1 MKKRILAALLC
12 AAMMLTATGCN
23 VKTKDEVKG
32 TDSSSQSNT
41 SETTTAASGETVT
54 VKLLAT
60 SSNETDVNVIRDQL
74 TKAGFNVELNLQP
87 DYSSSQAQES
97 AGNFDLEISGWTT
110 VTGNP
115 DYAVKSLFKT
125 GGDYNKSPVAD
136 PEIDALIEKAGT
148 ETPEQYVETYKEFE
162 KKLVEENAYIV
173 PLYTSYKAQA
183 VNTTVLVP
191 ESVHISKS
199 RSMKWEDIEF
209 VDSSKNATDSLLLTQ
224 TLSTLT
230 SLDPIKGNDGSI
242 NMLNTNMYVRLVNL
256 TDDDQITSE
265 DSLSYNHAIAEGNQ
279 EYYFILRDDINFAK
293 VDENKQAVDSGELVG
308 AEDVVFSLERAK
320 NPDSVPE
327 HRTYTLHESMD
338 TIEIVTDLA
347 ALESQTV
354 SGSDTT
360 VRAALEEGLATPISE
375 LVADKTAVDNAAGK
389 YQVVKVTTKEP
400 FPQVLNYLAHQS
412 AGIVS
417 KTAVESVNTWDV
429 ATYDRNT
436 DIGYGDQSV
445 VTEGS
450 TYNNHLM
457 ASGPYILLYKN
468 DYEVVFQANPAYMP
482 GTEGAPRIQNI
493 TVKFI
498 ADNDSALSAL
508 RSGEVHCLYSV
519 PETKYDTVESDPNLQ
534 LTKIEA
540 NSVSYMIFN
549 QREGS
554 QMQNVTLRKAVLAAI
569 NQEDLIAVHAGQKL
583 PAYTTLTPLV
593 DTGNQLVYEE
603 GKAQELLAQYQA
615 EIAG

>member
-23 VKTKDEVKG
+23 VKTKDDVTG
-32 TDSSSQSNT
+32 GSTSS
-41 SETTTAASGETVT
+41 SETTSESTTASGDKVT
-54 VKLLAT
+54 VKLLTT
-60 SSNETDVNVIRDQL
+60 SSNETDANVIRDQL
-74 TKAGFNVELNLQP
+74 TKAGFNVELNMQP
-87 DYSSSQAQES
+87 DYSSSQAQEA

-136 PEIDALIEKAGT
+136 SEIDALIEQAGT
-148 ETPEQYVETYKEFE
+148 ETPEEYVNTYAEFE

-209 VDSSKNATDSLLLTQ
+209 VDSSKNETDSLLLTQ

-293 VDENKQAVDSGELVG
+293 VENKQAVDSGEMVG

-320 NPDSVPE
+320 DPNSVPE

-347 ALESQTV
+347 ALDAQKV

-412 AGIVS
+412 AGVVS
-417 KTAVESVNTWDV
+417 KNQVESINTWDV

-450 TYNNHLM
+450 TYDNHLM

-482 GTEGAPRIQNI
+482 GTDSAPRIKNI

-498 ADNDSALSAL
+498 ADNDAALSAL

-549 QREGS
+549 LREGS
-554 QMQNVTLRKAVLAAI
+554 QMNNVTLRKAVLAAI

-583 PAYTTLTPLV
+583 PAYTTLSPLV
-593 DTGNQLVYEE
+593 DTGNKLVYEE

>member
-23 VKTKDEVKG
+23 VKTKDDVTG
-32 TDSSSQSNT
+32 GSTSSSNTT
-41 SETTTAASGETVT
+41 SESTTASGDKVT
-54 VKLLAT
+54 IKLLTT
-60 SSNETDVNVIRDQL
+60 SANETDANVIRDQL
-74 TKAGFNVELNLQP
+74 TKAGFNVELNMQP
-87 DYSSSQAQES
+87 DYSSSQAQEA
-97 AGNFDLEISGWTT
+97 AGNFDIEISGWTT

-136 PEIDALIEKAGT
+136 SEIDALIEQAGT
-148 ETPEQYVETYKEFE
+148 ETPEEYVNTYAEFE

-209 VDSSKNATDSLLLTQ
+209 VDSSKNETDSLLLTQ

-279 EYYFILRDDINFAK
+279 EYYFILRDDVNFAK
-293 VDENKQAVDSGELVG
+293 VENKQAVDSGEMVG

-320 NPDSVPE
+320 DPNSVPE

-417 KTAVESVNTWDV
+417 KNQVESINTWDV

-450 TYNNHLM
+450 TYDNHLM

-482 GTEGAPRIQNI
+482 GTDSAPRIKNI

-498 ADNDSALSAL
+498 ADNDAALSAL

-549 QREGS
+549 LREGS
-554 QMQNVTLRKAVLAAI
+554 QMNNVTLRKAVLAAI

-583 PAYTTLTPLV
+583 PAYSTLSPLV
-593 DTGNQLVYEE
+593 DTGNKLVYEE

>member
-23 VKTKDEVKG
+23 VKTKDDVTG
-32 TDSSSQSNT
+32 GSTSS
-41 SETTTAASGETVT
+41 SETTSESTTASGDKVT
-54 VKLLAT
+54 IKLLTT
-60 SSNETDVNVIRDQL
+60 SANETDANVIRDQL
-74 TKAGFNVELNLQP
+74 TKAGFNVELNMQP
-87 DYSSSQAQES
+87 DYGCSQAQEA
-97 AGNFDLEISGWTT
+97 AGNFDIEISGWTT

-136 PEIDALIEKAGT
+136 SEIDALIEQAGT
-148 ETPEQYVETYKEFE
+148 ETPEEYVNTYAEFE

-209 VDSSKNATDSLLLTQ
+209 VDSSKNETDSLLLTQ

-279 EYYFILRDDINFAK
+279 EYYFILRDDVNFAK
-293 VDENKQAVDSGELVG
+293 VENKQAVDSGEMVG

-320 NPDSVPE
+320 DSNSVPE

-347 ALESQTV
+347 ALDAQKV

-412 AGIVS
+412 AGVVS
-417 KTAVESVNTWDV
+417 KNQVESINTWDV

-450 TYNNHLM
+450 TYDNHLM

-482 GTEGAPRIQNI
+482 GTDSAPRIKNI

-498 ADNDSALSAL
+498 ADNDAALSAL

-540 NSVSYMIFN
+540 NSVSYMIYN
-549 QREGS
+549 LREGS
-554 QMQNVTLRKAVLAAI
+554 QMNNVTLRKAVLAAI

-583 PAYTTLTPLV
+583 PAYSTLSPLV
-593 DTGNQLVYEE
+593 DTGNKLVYEE

>member
-12 AAMMLTATGCN
+12 AVMMLTATGCN

-32 TDSSSQSNT
+32 DSGST
-41 SETTTAASGETVT
+41 ATETPATASGETVT
-54 VKLLAT
+54 VRLLAT
-60 SSNETDVNVIRDQL
+60 SANQTDANVIRDQL
-74 TKAGFNVELNLQP
+74 TKAGFNVELNMQP

-97 AGNFDLEISGWTT
+97 AGNFDIEISGWTT

-115 DYAVKSLFKT
+115 DYAVRSLFKT
-125 GGDYNKSPVAD
+125 GGDSNKSPIED
-136 PEIDALIEKAGT
+136 PEIDALIEQAAT
-148 ETPEQYVETYKEFE
+148 ETAEEYVETYAQVE
-162 KKLVEENAYIV
+162 KKLLEENAYIV
-173 PLYTSYKAQA
+173 PLYTNYKAQA
-183 VNTTVLVP
+183 LNKDILVP

-209 VDSSKNATDSLLLTQ
+209 VDSSKNETDQLMLTQ
-224 TLSTLT
+224 QLSTLT

-256 TDDDQITSE
+256 TDDDQITAE
-265 DSLSYNHAIAEGNQ
+265 DSLSYNYAIADGNS

-293 VDENKQAVDSGELVG
+293 VEDMQAVDSGVRVG

-320 NPDSVPE
+320 DPNSVPE
-327 HRTYTLHESMD
+327 HRTYTLHESMES
-338 TIEIVTDLA
+338 IEIVTDLA

-354 SGSDTT
+354 SGSDQT
-360 VRAALEEGLATPISE
+360 VRAALEAGLSAPISE
-375 LVADKTAVDNAAGK
+375 LVADKNAVDNAAGK
-389 YQVVKVTTKEP
+389 YQVVKVTTSYP

-417 KTAVESVNTWDV
+417 KEQVESINTWDV
-429 ATYDRNT
+429 ETYDRNT
-436 DIGYGDQSV
+436 DIGYGDQAT

-457 ASGPYILLYKN
+457 ASGPYIMLYKN
-468 DYEVVFQANPAYMP
+468 DLEAVFQANPAYRA
-482 GTEGAPRIQNI
+482 GDDAAPIIKNI
-493 TVKFI
+493 TVRFI

-508 RSGEVHCLYSV
+508 RSGEVHALYTV
-519 PETKYDTVESDPNLQ
+519 PETKYETVENEENLV
-534 LTKIEA
+534 LTKIPS
-540 NSVSYMIFN
+540 NGVSYMIFN

-569 NQEDLIAVHAGQKL
+569 NQEELIAVYAGEKL
-583 PAYTTLTPLV
+583 PAYTTVTPLV
-593 DTGNQLVYEE
+593 DTGNELVFEE
-603 GKAQELLAQYQA
+603 GKAQELLAQYLSESA
-615 EIAG
+615 A

>member
-23 VKTKDEVKG
+23 VKTKDDVTG
-32 TDSSSQSNT
+32 GSTSSSNTT
-41 SETTTAASGETVT
+41 SESTTASGDKVT
-54 VKLLAT
+54 VKLLTT
-60 SSNETDVNVIRDQL
+60 SSNETDANVIRDQL
-74 TKAGFNVELNLQP
+74 TKAGFNVELNMQP
-87 DYSSSQAQES
+87 DYSSSQAQEA
-97 AGNFDLEISGWTT
+97 AGNFDIEIADWTT

-136 PEIDALIEKAGT
+136 SEIDALIEQAGT
-148 ETPEQYVETYKEFE
+148 ETPEEYVNTYAEFE

-209 VDSSKNATDSLLLTQ
+209 VDSSKNETDSLLLTQ

-279 EYYFILRDDINFAK
+279 EYYFILRDDVNFAK
-293 VDENKQAVDSGELVG
+293 VENKQAVDSGEMVG

-320 NPDSVPE
+320 DPNSVPE

-347 ALESQTV
+347 ALDAQKV

-417 KTAVESVNTWDV
+417 KNQVESINTWDV

-450 TYNNHLM
+450 TYDNHLM

-482 GTEGAPRIQNI
+482 GTDSAPRIKNI

-498 ADNDSALSAL
+498 ADNDAALSAL

-549 QREGS
+549 LREGS
-554 QMQNVTLRKAVLAAI
+554 QMNNVTLRKAVLAAI

-583 PAYTTLTPLV
+583 PAYSTLSPLV
-593 DTGNQLVYEE
+593 DTGNKLVYEE

>member
-23 VKTKDEVKG
+23 VKTKDDVTG
-32 TDSSSQSNT
+32 GSTSSSNTT
-41 SETTTAASGETVT
+41 SESTTASGDKVT
-54 VKLLAT
+54 VKLLTT
-60 SSNETDVNVIRDQL
+60 SSNETDANVIRDQL
-74 TKAGFNVELNLQP
+74 TKAGFNVELNMQP
-87 DYSSSQAQES
+87 DYSSSQAQEA

-136 PEIDALIEKAGT
+136 SEIDALIEQAGT
-148 ETPEQYVETYKEFE
+148 ETPEEYVNTYAEFE

-209 VDSSKNATDSLLLTQ
+209 VDSSKNETDSLLLTQ
-224 TLSTLT
+224 TISTLT

-293 VDENKQAVDSGELVG
+293 VENKQAVDSGEMVG

-320 NPDSVPE
+320 DPNSVPE

-347 ALESQTV
+347 ALDAQKV

-412 AGIVS
+412 AGVVS
-417 KTAVESVNTWDV
+417 KNQVESINTWDV

-450 TYNNHLM
+450 TYDNHLM

-482 GTEGAPRIQNI
+482 GTDSAPRIKNI

-498 ADNDSALSAL
+498 ADNDAALSAL

-549 QREGS
+549 LREGS
-554 QMQNVTLRKAVLAAI
+554 QMNNVTLRKAVLAAI

-583 PAYTTLTPLV
+583 PAYSTLSPLV
-593 DTGNQLVYEE
+593 DTGNKLVYEE

>member
-23 VKTKDEVKG
+23 VKTKDDVTG
-32 TDSSSQSNT
+32 GSTSSSNTT
-41 SETTTAASGETVT
+41 SESTTASGDKVT
-54 VKLLAT
+54 VKLLTT
-60 SSNETDVNVIRDQL
+60 SSNETDANVIRDQL
-74 TKAGFNVELNLQP
+74 TKAGFNVELNMQP
-87 DYSSSQAQES
+87 DYSSSQAQEA

-136 PEIDALIEKAGT
+136 SEIDALIEQAGT
-148 ETPEQYVETYKEFE
+148 ETPEEYVNTYAEFE

-209 VDSSKNATDSLLLTQ
+209 VDSSKNETDSLLLTQ

-279 EYYFILRDDINFAK
+279 EYYFILRDDVNFAK
-293 VDENKQAVDSGELVG
+293 VENKQAVDSGEMVG

-320 NPDSVPE
+320 DPNSVPE

-347 ALESQTV
+347 ALDAQKV

-417 KTAVESVNTWDV
+417 KNQVESINTWDV

-450 TYNNHLM
+450 TYDNHLM

-482 GTEGAPRIQNI
+482 GTDSAPRIKNI

-498 ADNDSALSAL
+498 ADNDAALSAL

-549 QREGS
+549 LREGS
-554 QMQNVTLRKAVLAAI
+554 QMNNVTLRKAVLAAI

-583 PAYTTLTPLV
+583 PAYSTLSPLV
-593 DTGNQLVYEE
+593 DTGNKLVYEE

>member
-23 VKTKDEVKG
+23 VKTKDDVTG
-32 TDSSSQSNT
+32 GSTSS
-41 SETTTAASGETVT
+41 SETTSESTTASGDKVT
-54 VKLLAT
+54 IKLLTT
-60 SSNETDVNVIRDQL
+60 SANETDANVIRDQL
-74 TKAGFNVELNLQP
+74 TKAGFNVELNMQP
-87 DYSSSQAQES
+87 DYSSSQAQEA
-97 AGNFDLEISGWTT
+97 AGNFDIEISGWTT

-136 PEIDALIEKAGT
+136 SEIDALIEQAGT
-148 ETPEQYVETYKEFE
+148 ETPEEYVNTYAEFE

-209 VDSSKNATDSLLLTQ
+209 VDSSKNETDSLLLTQ

-279 EYYFILRDDINFAK
+279 EYYFILRDDVNFAK
-293 VDENKQAVDSGELVG
+293 VENKQAVDSGEMVG

-320 NPDSVPE
+320 DSNSVPE

-347 ALESQTV
+347 ALDAQKV

-412 AGIVS
+412 AGVVS
-417 KTAVESVNTWDV
+417 KNQVESINTWDV

-450 TYNNHLM
+450 TYDNHLM

-482 GTEGAPRIQNI
+482 GTDSAPRIKNI

-498 ADNDSALSAL
+498 ADNDAALSAL

-540 NSVSYMIFN
+540 NSVSYMIYN
-549 QREGS
+549 LREGS
-554 QMQNVTLRKAVLAAI
+554 QMNNVTLRKAVLAAI

-583 PAYTTLTPLV
+583 PAYSTLSPLV
-593 DTGNQLVYEE
+593 DTGNKLVYEE

>member
-23 VKTKDEVKG
+23 VKTKDDVTG
-32 TDSSSQSNT
+32 GSTSS
-41 SETTTAASGETVT
+41 SETTSESTTASGDKVT
-54 VKLLAT
+54 IKLLTT
-60 SSNETDVNVIRDQL
+60 SANETDANVIRDQL
-74 TKAGFNVELNLQP
+74 TKAGFNVELNMQP
-87 DYSSSQAQES
+87 DYSSSQAQEA

-136 PEIDALIEKAGT
+136 SKIDALIEQAGT
-148 ETPEQYVETYKEFE
+148 ETPEEYVNTYAEFE

-209 VDSSKNATDSLLLTQ
+209 VDSSKNETDSLLLTQ

-293 VDENKQAVDSGELVG
+293 VENKQAVDSGEMVG

-320 NPDSVPE
+320 DPNSVPE

-417 KTAVESVNTWDV
+417 KNQVESINTWDV

-450 TYNNHLM
+450 TYDNHLM

-482 GTEGAPRIQNI
+482 GTDSAPRIKNI

-498 ADNDSALSAL
+498 ADNDAALSAL

-549 QREGS
+549 LREGS
-554 QMQNVTLRKAVLAAI
+554 QMNNVTLRKAVLAAI

-583 PAYTTLTPLV
+583 PAYSTLSPLV
-593 DTGNQLVYEE
+593 DTGNKLVYEE

>member
-23 VKTKDEVKG
+23 VKTKDDVTG
-32 TDSSSQSNT
+32 GSTSSSNTT
-41 SETTTAASGETVT
+41 SESTTASGDKVT
-54 VKLLAT
+54 VKLLTT
-60 SSNETDVNVIRDQL
+60 SSNETDANVIRDQL
-74 TKAGFNVELNLQP
+74 TKAGFNVELNMQP
-87 DYSSSQAQES
+87 DYSSSQAQEA

-136 PEIDALIEKAGT
+136 SEIDALIEQAGT
-148 ETPEQYVETYKEFE
+148 ETPEEYVNTYAEFE

-209 VDSSKNATDSLLLTQ
+209 VDSSKNETDSLLLTQ
-224 TLSTLT
+224 TISTLT

-293 VDENKQAVDSGELVG
+293 VENKQAVDSGEMVG

-320 NPDSVPE
+320 DPNSVPE

-347 ALESQTV
+347 ALDAQKV

-412 AGIVS
+412 AGVVS
-417 KTAVESVNTWDV
+417 KNQVESINTWDV

-450 TYNNHLM
+450 TYDNHLM

-482 GTEGAPRIQNI
+482 GTDSAPRIKNI

-498 ADNDSALSAL
+498 ADNDAALSAL

-549 QREGS
+549 LREGS
-554 QMQNVTLRKAVLAAI
+554 QMNNVTLRKAVLAAI

-583 PAYTTLTPLV
+583 PAYTTLSPLV
-593 DTGNQLVYEE
+593 DTGNKLVYEE

>member
-23 VKTKDEVKG
+23 VKTKDDVTG
-32 TDSSSQSNT
+32 GSTSS
-41 SETTTAASGETVT
+41 SETTSESTTASGDKVT
-54 VKLLAT
+54 IKLLTT
-60 SSNETDVNVIRDQL
+60 SANETDANVIRDQL
-74 TKAGFNVELNLQP
+74 TKAGFNVELNMQP
-87 DYSSSQAQES
+87 DYSSSQAQEA

-136 PEIDALIEKAGT
+136 SEIDALIEQAGT
-148 ETPEQYVETYKEFE
+148 ETPEEYVNTYAEFE

-209 VDSSKNATDSLLLTQ
+209 VDSSKNETDSLLLTQ

-279 EYYFILRDDINFAK
+279 EYYFILRDDVNFAK
-293 VDENKQAVDSGELVG
+293 VENKQAVDSGEMVG

-320 NPDSVPE
+320 DSNSVPE

-412 AGIVS
+412 AGVVS
-417 KTAVESVNTWDV
+417 KNQVESINTWDV

-450 TYNNHLM
+450 TYDNHLM

-482 GTEGAPRIQNI
+482 GTDSAPRIKNI

-498 ADNDSALSAL
+498 ADNDAALSAL

-540 NSVSYMIFN
+540 NSVSYMIYN
-549 QREGS
+549 LREGS
-554 QMQNVTLRKAVLAAI
+554 QMNNVTLRKAVLAAI

-583 PAYTTLTPLV
+583 PAYSTLSPLV
-593 DTGNQLVYEE
+593 DTGNKLVYEE

>member
-23 VKTKDEVKG
+23 VKTKDDVTG
-32 TDSSSQSNT
+32 GSTSS
-41 SETTTAASGETVT
+41 SETTSESTTASGDKVT
-54 VKLLAT
+54 IKLLTT
-60 SSNETDVNVIRDQL
+60 SANETDANVIRDQL
-74 TKAGFNVELNLQP
+74 TKAGFNVELNMQP
-87 DYSSSQAQES
+87 DYSSSQAQEA

-115 DYAVKSLFKT
+115 DYAVKSLFKA

-136 PEIDALIEKAGT
+136 SEIDALIEQAGT
-148 ETPEQYVETYKEFE
+148 ETPEEYVNTYAEFE

-209 VDSSKNATDSLLLTQ
+209 VDSSKNETDSLLLTQ

-293 VDENKQAVDSGELVG
+293 VENKQAVDSGEMVG

-320 NPDSVPE
+320 DPNSVPE

-347 ALESQTV
+347 ALDAQKV

-412 AGIVS
+412 AGVVS
-417 KTAVESVNTWDV
+417 KNQVESINTWDV

-450 TYNNHLM
+450 TYDNHLM

-482 GTEGAPRIQNI
+482 GTDSAPRIKNI

-498 ADNDSALSAL
+498 ADNDAALSAL

-549 QREGS
+549 LREGS
-554 QMQNVTLRKAVLAAI
+554 QMNNVTLRKAVLAAI

-583 PAYTTLTPLV
+583 PAYTTLSPLV
-593 DTGNQLVYEE
+593 DTGNKLVYEE

>member
-23 VKTKDEVKG
+23 VKTKDDVTG
-32 TDSSSQSNT
+32 GSTSS
-41 SETTTAASGETVT
+41 SETTSESTTASGDKVT
-54 VKLLAT
+54 VKLLTT
-60 SSNETDVNVIRDQL
+60 SSNETDANVIRDQL
-74 TKAGFNVELNLQP
+74 TKAGFNVELNMQP
-87 DYSSSQAQES
+87 DYSSSQAQEA

-136 PEIDALIEKAGT
+136 SEIDALIEQAGT
-148 ETPEQYVETYKEFE
+148 ETPEEYVNTYAEFE

-209 VDSSKNATDSLLLTQ
+209 VDSSKNETDPLLLTQ

-293 VDENKQAVDSGELVG
+293 VENKQAVDSGEMVG

-320 NPDSVPE
+320 DPNSVPE

-417 KTAVESVNTWDV
+417 KNQVESINTWDV

-450 TYNNHLM
+450 TYDNHLM

-482 GTEGAPRIQNI
+482 GTDSAPRIKNI

-498 ADNDSALSAL
+498 ADNDAALSAL

-540 NSVSYMIFN
+540 NSVSYMIYN
-549 QREGS
+549 LREGS
-554 QMQNVTLRKAVLAAI
+554 QMNNVTLRKAVLAAI

-583 PAYTTLTPLV
+583 PAYSTLSPLV
-593 DTGNQLVYEE
+593 DTGNKLVYEE

>member
-23 VKTKDEVKG
+23 VKTKDDVTG
-32 TDSSSQSNT
+32 GSTSSSDTT
-41 SETTTAASGETVT
+41 SESTTASGDKVT
-54 VKLLAT
+54 VKLLTT
-60 SSNETDVNVIRDQL
+60 SSNETDANVIRDQL
-74 TKAGFNVELNLQP
+74 TKAGFNVELNMQP

-136 PEIDALIEKAGT
+136 PEIDALIEQAGT
-148 ETPEQYVETYKEFE
+148 ETPEEYVNTYAEFE

-209 VDSSKNATDSLLLTQ
+209 VDSSKNETDPLLLTQ

-293 VDENKQAVDSGELVG
+293 VENKQAVDSGEMVG

-320 NPDSVPE
+320 DPNSVPE

-417 KTAVESVNTWDV
+417 KNQVESINTWDV

-450 TYNNHLM
+450 TYDNHLM

-482 GTEGAPRIQNI
+482 GTDSAPRIKNI

-498 ADNDSALSAL
+498 ADNDAALSAL

-549 QREGS
+549 LREGS
-554 QMQNVTLRKAVLAAI
+554 QMNNVTLRKAVLAAI

-583 PAYTTLTPLV
+583 PAYSTLSPLV
-593 DTGNQLVYEE
+593 DTGNKLVYEE

>member
-23 VKTKDEVKG
+23 VKTKDDVTG
-32 TDSSSQSNT
+32 GSTSS
-41 SETTTAASGETVT
+41 SETTSESTTASGDKVT
-54 VKLLAT
+54 IKLLTT
-60 SSNETDVNVIRDQL
+60 SANETDANVIRDQL
-74 TKAGFNVELNLQP
+74 TKAGFNVELNMQP
-87 DYSSSQAQES
+87 DYSSSQAQEA

-136 PEIDALIEKAGT
+136 SKIDALIEQAGT
-148 ETPEQYVETYKEFE
+148 ETPEEYVSTYAEFE

-209 VDSSKNATDSLLLTQ
+209 VDSSKNETDPLLLTQ

-293 VDENKQAVDSGELVG
+293 VENKQAVDSGEMVG

-320 NPDSVPE
+320 DPNSVPE

-417 KTAVESVNTWDV
+417 KAQVESINTWDV

-450 TYNNHLM
+450 TYDNHLM

-482 GTEGAPRIQNI
+482 GTDSAPRIKNI

-498 ADNDSALSAL
+498 ADNDAALSAL

-540 NSVSYMIFN
+540 NSVSYMIYN
-549 QREGS
+549 LREGS
-554 QMQNVTLRKAVLAAI
+554 QMNNVTLRKAVLAAI

-583 PAYTTLTPLV
+583 PAYSTLSPLV
-593 DTGNQLVYEE
+593 DTGNKLVYEE

>member
-23 VKTKDEVKG
+23 VKTKDDVTG
-32 TDSSSQSNT
+32 GSTSS
-41 SETTTAASGETVT
+41 SETTSESTTASGDKVT
-54 VKLLAT
+54 VKLLTT
-60 SSNETDVNVIRDQL
+60 SSNETDANVIRDQL
-74 TKAGFNVELNLQP
+74 TKAGFNVELNMQP
-87 DYSSSQAQES
+87 DYSSSQAQEA

-136 PEIDALIEKAGT
+136 SEIDALIEQAGT
-148 ETPEQYVETYKEFE
+148 ETPEEYVNTYAEFE

-209 VDSSKNATDSLLLTQ
+209 VDSSKNETDSLLLTQ

-293 VDENKQAVDSGELVG
+293 VENKQAVDSGEMVG

-320 NPDSVPE
+320 DPNSVPE

-347 ALESQTV
+347 ALDAQKV

-412 AGIVS
+412 AGVVS
-417 KTAVESVNTWDV
+417 KNQVESINTWDV

-450 TYNNHLM
+450 TYDNHLM

-482 GTEGAPRIQNI
+482 GTDSAPRIKNI

-498 ADNDSALSAL
+498 ADNDAALSAL

-540 NSVSYMIFN
+540 NSVSYMIYN
-549 QREGS
+549 LREGS
-554 QMQNVTLRKAVLAAI
+554 QMNNVTLRKAVLAAI

-583 PAYTTLTPLV
+583 PAYSTLSPLV
-593 DTGNQLVYEE
+593 DTGNKLVYEE

>member
-23 VKTKDEVKG
+23 VKTKDDVTG
-32 TDSSSQSNT
+32 GSTSSSNTT
-41 SETTTAASGETVT
+41 SESTTASGDKVT
-54 VKLLAT
+54 VKLLTT
-60 SSNETDVNVIRDQL
+60 SSNETDANVIRDQL
-74 TKAGFNVELNLQP
+74 TKAGFNVELNMQP
-87 DYSSSQAQES
+87 DYSSSQAQEA

-136 PEIDALIEKAGT
+136 SEIDALIEQAGT
-148 ETPEQYVETYKEFE
+148 ETPEEYVNTYAEFE

-209 VDSSKNATDSLLLTQ
+209 VDSSKNETDSLLLTQ

-293 VDENKQAVDSGELVG
+293 VENKQAVDSGEMVG

-320 NPDSVPE
+320 DPNSVPE

-417 KTAVESVNTWDV
+417 KAQVESINTWDV

-450 TYNNHLM
+450 TYDNHLM

-482 GTEGAPRIQNI
+482 GTDSAPRIKNI

-498 ADNDSALSAL
+498 ADNDAALSAL

-549 QREGS
+549 LREGS
-554 QMQNVTLRKAVLAAI
+554 QMNNVTLRKAVLAAI

-583 PAYTTLTPLV
+583 PAYSTLSPLV
-593 DTGNQLVYEE
+593 DTGNKLVYEE

>member
-23 VKTKDEVKG
+23 VKTKDDVTG
-32 TDSSSQSNT
+32 GSTSS
-41 SETTTAASGETVT
+41 SETTSESTTASGDKVT
-54 VKLLAT
+54 IKLLTT
-60 SSNETDVNVIRDQL
+60 SANETDANVIRDQL
-74 TKAGFNVELNLQP
+74 TKAGFNVELNMQP
-87 DYSSSQAQES
+87 DYSSSQAQEA
-97 AGNFDLEISGWTT
+97 AGNFDIEISGWTT

-136 PEIDALIEKAGT
+136 SEIDALIEQAGT
-148 ETPEQYVETYKEFE
+148 ETPEEYVNTYAEFE

-209 VDSSKNATDSLLLTQ
+209 VDSSKNETDSLLLTQ

-279 EYYFILRDDINFAK
+279 EYYFILRDDVNFAK
-293 VDENKQAVDSGELVG
+293 VENKQAVDSGEMVG

-320 NPDSVPE
+320 DSNSVPE

-347 ALESQTV
+347 ALDAQKV

-360 VRAALEEGLATPISE
+360 VRAALEEGLANPISE

-412 AGIVS
+412 AGVVS
-417 KTAVESVNTWDV
+417 KNQVESINTWDV

-445 VTEGS
+445 ITEGS
-450 TYNNHLM
+450 TYDNHLM

-482 GTEGAPRIQNI
+482 GTDSAPRIKNI

-498 ADNDSALSAL
+498 ADNDAALSAL

-540 NSVSYMIFN
+540 NSVSYMIYN
-549 QREGS
+549 LREGS
-554 QMQNVTLRKAVLAAI
+554 QMNNVTLRKAVLAAI

-583 PAYTTLTPLV
+583 PAYSTLSPLV
-593 DTGNQLVYEE
+593 DTGNKLVYEE

>member
-23 VKTKDEVKG
+23 VKTKDDVTG
-32 TDSSSQSNT
+32 GSTSSSNTT
-41 SETTTAASGETVT
+41 SESTTASGDKVT
-54 VKLLAT
+54 VKLLTT
-60 SSNETDVNVIRDQL
+60 SANETDANVIRDQL
-74 TKAGFNVELNLQP
+74 TKAGFNVELNMQP
-87 DYSSSQAQES
+87 DYSSSQAQEA
-97 AGNFDLEISGWTT
+97 AGNFDIEISGWTT

-136 PEIDALIEKAGT
+136 PEIDALIEQAGT
-148 ETPEQYVETYKEFE
+148 ETPEEYVNTYAEFE

-209 VDSSKNATDSLLLTQ
+209 VDSSKNETDSLLLTQ

-293 VDENKQAVDSGELVG
+293 VENKQAVDSGEMVG

-320 NPDSVPE
+320 DPNSVPE

-347 ALESQTV
+347 ALDAQKV

-417 KTAVESVNTWDV
+417 KNQVESINTWDV

-450 TYNNHLM
+450 TYDNHLM

-482 GTEGAPRIQNI
+482 GTDSAPRIKNI

-498 ADNDSALSAL
+498 ADNDAALSAL

-549 QREGS
+549 LREGS
-554 QMQNVTLRKAVLAAI
+554 QMNNVTLRKAVLAAI

-583 PAYTTLTPLV
+583 PAYSTLSPLV
-593 DTGNQLVYEE
+593 DTGNKLVYEE

>member
-23 VKTKDEVKG
+23 VKTKDDVTG
-32 TDSSSQSNT
+32 GSTSS
-41 SETTTAASGETVT
+41 SETTSESTTASGDKVT
-54 VKLLAT
+54 VKLLTT
-60 SSNETDVNVIRDQL
+60 SSNETDANVIRDQL
-74 TKAGFNVELNLQP
+74 TKAGFNVELNMQP
-87 DYSSSQAQES
+87 DYSSSQAQEA

-136 PEIDALIEKAGT
+136 SEIDALIEQAGT
-148 ETPEQYVETYKEFE
+148 ETPEEYVNTYAEFE

-209 VDSSKNATDSLLLTQ
+209 VDSSKNETDSLLLTQ

-279 EYYFILRDDINFAK
+279 EYYFILRDDVNFAK
-293 VDENKQAVDSGELVG
+293 VENKQAVDSGEMVG

-320 NPDSVPE
+320 DPNSVPE

-417 KTAVESVNTWDV
+417 KNQVESINTWDV

-450 TYNNHLM
+450 TYDNHLM

-482 GTEGAPRIQNI
+482 GTDSAPRIKNI

-498 ADNDSALSAL
+498 ADNDAALSAL

-549 QREGS
+549 LREGS
-554 QMQNVTLRKAVLAAI
+554 QMNNVTLRKAVLAAI

-583 PAYTTLTPLV
+583 PAYSTLSPLV
-593 DTGNQLVYEE
+593 DTGNKLVYEE

>member
-23 VKTKDEVKG
+23 VKTKDDVTG
-32 TDSSSQSNT
+32 GSTSS
-41 SETTTAASGETVT
+41 SETTSESTTASGDKVT
-54 VKLLAT
+54 IKLLTT
-60 SSNETDVNVIRDQL
+60 SANETDANVIRDQL
-74 TKAGFNVELNLQP
+74 TKAGFNVELNMQP
-87 DYSSSQAQES
+87 DYSSSQAQEA
-97 AGNFDLEISGWTT
+97 AGNFDIEISGWTT

-136 PEIDALIEKAGT
+136 SEIDALIEQAGT
-148 ETPEQYVETYKEFE
+148 ETPEEYVNTYAEFE

-209 VDSSKNATDSLLLTQ
+209 VDSSKNETDPLLLTQ

-279 EYYFILRDDINFAK
+279 EYCFILRDDVNFAK
-293 VDENKQAVDSGELVG
+293 VENKQAVDSGEMVG

-320 NPDSVPE
+320 DSNSVPE

-347 ALESQTV
+347 ALDAQKV

-412 AGIVS
+412 AGVVS
-417 KTAVESVNTWDV
+417 KNQVESINTWDV

-450 TYNNHLM
+450 TYDNHLM

-482 GTEGAPRIQNI
+482 GTDSAPRIKNI

-498 ADNDSALSAL
+498 ADNDAALSAL

-540 NSVSYMIFN
+540 NSVSYMIYN
-549 QREGS
+549 LREGS
-554 QMQNVTLRKAVLAAI
+554 QMNNVTLRKAVLAAI

-583 PAYTTLTPLV
+583 PAYSTLSPLV
-593 DTGNQLVYEE
+593 DTGNKLVYEE

>member
-23 VKTKDEVKG
+23 VKTKDDVTG
-32 TDSSSQSNT
+32 GSTSS
-41 SETTTAASGETVT
+41 SETTSESTTASGDKVT
-54 VKLLAT
+54 IKLLTT
-60 SSNETDVNVIRDQL
+60 SANETDANVIRDQL
-74 TKAGFNVELNLQP
+74 TKAGFNVELNMQP
-87 DYSSSQAQES
+87 DYSSSQAQEA

-136 PEIDALIEKAGT
+136 SEIDALIEQAGT
-148 ETPEQYVETYKEFE
+148 ETPEEYVNTYAEFE

-209 VDSSKNATDSLLLTQ
+209 VDSSKNETDSLLLTQ

-293 VDENKQAVDSGELVG
+293 VENKQAVDSGEMVG

-320 NPDSVPE
+320 DPNSVPE

-347 ALESQTV
+347 ALDAQKV

-412 AGIVS
+412 AGVVS
-417 KTAVESVNTWDV
+417 KNQVESINTWDV

-450 TYNNHLM
+450 TYDNHLM

-482 GTEGAPRIQNI
+482 GTDSAPRIKNI

-498 ADNDSALSAL
+498 ADNDAALSAL

-549 QREGS
+549 LREGS
-554 QMQNVTLRKAVLAAI
+554 QMNNVTLRKAVLAAI

-583 PAYTTLTPLV
+583 PAYTTLSPLV
-593 DTGNQLVYEE
+593 DTGNKLVYEE

>member
-23 VKTKDEVKG
+23 VKTKDDVTG
-32 TDSSSQSNT
+32 GSTSS
-41 SETTTAASGETVT
+41 SETTSESTTASGDKVT
-54 VKLLAT
+54 IKLLTT
-60 SSNETDVNVIRDQL
+60 SANETDANVIRDQL
-74 TKAGFNVELNLQP
+74 TKAGFNVELNMQP
-87 DYSSSQAQES
+87 DYSSSQAQEA

-136 PEIDALIEKAGT
+136 SKIDALIEQAGT
-148 ETPEQYVETYKEFE
+148 ETPEEYVNTYAEFE

-209 VDSSKNATDSLLLTQ
+209 VDSSKNETDPLLLTQ

-293 VDENKQAVDSGELVG
+293 VENKQAVDSGEMVG

-320 NPDSVPE
+320 DPNSVPE

-417 KTAVESVNTWDV
+417 KNQVESINTWDV

-450 TYNNHLM
+450 TYDNHLM

-482 GTEGAPRIQNI
+482 GTDSAPRIKNI

-498 ADNDSALSAL
+498 ADNDAALSAL

-549 QREGS
+549 LREGS
-554 QMQNVTLRKAVLAAI
+554 QMNNVTLRKAVLAAI

-583 PAYTTLTPLV
+583 PAYSTLSPLV
-593 DTGNQLVYEE
+593 DTGNKLVYEE

>member
-23 VKTKDEVKG
+23 VKTKDDVTG
-32 TDSSSQSNT
+32 GSTSSSNTT
-41 SETTTAASGETVT
+41 SESTTASGDKVT
-54 VKLLAT
+54 IKLLTT
-60 SSNETDVNVIRDQL
+60 SANETDANVIRDQL
-74 TKAGFNVELNLQP
+74 TKAGFNVELNMQP
-87 DYSSSQAQES
+87 DYSSSQAQEA
-97 AGNFDLEISGWTT
+97 AGNFDIEISGWTT

-136 PEIDALIEKAGT
+136 SEIDALIEQAGT
-148 ETPEQYVETYKEFE
+148 ETPEEYVNTYAEFE

-209 VDSSKNATDSLLLTQ
+209 VDSSKNETDPLLLTQ

-279 EYYFILRDDINFAK
+279 EYYFILRDDVNFAK
-293 VDENKQAVDSGELVG
+293 VENKQAVDSGEMVG

-320 NPDSVPE
+320 DSNSVPE

-347 ALESQTV
+347 ALDAQKV

-412 AGIVS
+412 AGVVS
-417 KTAVESVNTWDV
+417 KNQVESINTWDV

-450 TYNNHLM
+450 TYDNHLM

-482 GTEGAPRIQNI
+482 GTDSAPRIKNI

-498 ADNDSALSAL
+498 ADNDAALSAL

-534 LTKIEA
+534 LTKLEA
-540 NSVSYMIFN
+540 NSVSYMIYN
-549 QREGS
+549 LREGS
-554 QMQNVTLRKAVLAAI
+554 QMNNVTLRKAVLAAI

-583 PAYTTLTPLV
+583 PAYSTLSPLV
-593 DTGNQLVYEE
+593 DTGNKLVYEE

>member
-23 VKTKDEVKG
+23 VKTKDDVTG
-32 TDSSSQSNT
+32 GSTSS
-41 SETTTAASGETVT
+41 SETTSESTTASGDKVT
-54 VKLLAT
+54 VKLLTT
-60 SSNETDVNVIRDQL
+60 SSNETDANVIRDQL
-74 TKAGFNVELNLQP
+74 TKAGFNVELNMQP
-87 DYSSSQAQES
+87 DYSSSQAQEA

-136 PEIDALIEKAGT
+136 SEIDALIEQAGT
-148 ETPEQYVETYKEFE
+148 ETPEEYVNTYAEFE

-209 VDSSKNATDSLLLTQ
+209 VDSSKNETDSLLLTQ

-293 VDENKQAVDSGELVG
+293 VENKQAVDSGEMVG

-320 NPDSVPE
+320 DPNSVPE

-417 KTAVESVNTWDV
+417 KNQVESINTWDV

-450 TYNNHLM
+450 TYDNHLM

-482 GTEGAPRIQNI
+482 GTDSAPRIKNI

-498 ADNDSALSAL
+498 ADNDAALSAL

-549 QREGS
+549 LREGS
-554 QMQNVTLRKAVLAAI
+554 QMNNVTLRKAVLAAI

-583 PAYTTLTPLV
+583 PAYSTLSPLV
-593 DTGNQLVYEE
+593 DTGNKLVYEE

>member
-23 VKTKDEVKG
+23 VKTKDDVTG
-32 TDSSSQSNT
+32 GSTSS
-41 SETTTAASGETVT
+41 SETTSESTTASGDKVT
-54 VKLLAT
+54 VKLLTT
-60 SSNETDVNVIRDQL
+60 SSNETDANVIRDQL
-74 TKAGFNVELNLQP
+74 TKAGFNVELNMQP
-87 DYSSSQAQES
+87 DYSSSQAQEA

-136 PEIDALIEKAGT
+136 SEIDALIEQAGT
-148 ETPEQYVETYKEFE
+148 ETPEEYVNTYAEFE

-209 VDSSKNATDSLLLTQ
+209 VDSSKNETDSLLLTQ

-293 VDENKQAVDSGELVG
+293 VENKQAVDSGEMVG

-320 NPDSVPE
+320 DPNSVPE

-347 ALESQTV
+347 ALDAQKV

-360 VRAALEEGLATPISE
+360 VCAALEEGLATPISE

-412 AGIVS
+412 AGVVS
-417 KTAVESVNTWDV
+417 KNQVESINTWDV

-450 TYNNHLM
+450 TYDNHLM

-482 GTEGAPRIQNI
+482 GTDSAPRIKNI

-498 ADNDSALSAL
+498 ADNDAALSAL

-549 QREGS
+549 LREGS
-554 QMQNVTLRKAVLAAI
+554 QMNNVTLRKAVLAAI

-583 PAYTTLTPLV
+583 PAYTTLSPLV
-593 DTGNQLVYEE
+593 DTGNKLVYEE